1 MISDQG
7 IFEES
12 LVNHLYFAGTIR
24 SFCTSIG
31 LTFFKN
37 NQNYIDQA
45 VALGYMATDIIN
57 QTLAYL
63 NKDLANIII
72 TNGVCITP
80 YTKDLSLLTEKLFDI
95 NLFINIDKD
104 MEILKSRENININ
117 NEVIEKIDK
126 LNLES
131 LTLIKDFKDFC
142 LEIKNKLINQ
152 DLFSYLYIDFFNYM
166 YDEISVYGRDI
177 ERIISKKDYTNLY
190 LNEFVYYFNELLRK
204 SAMYIR
210 GFLDTKN
217 QDVFDM
223 ASFYV
228 NAFANLTE
236 KYLKNNQDD
245 LSIETERLVINYQKF
260 VLDVINRLLNS
271 NLYFITPPI
280 TLDNFL
286 MNINAYLLI
295 LKMVKKNYNE
305 KLS

>member
-1 MISDQG
+1 
-7 IFEES
+7 
-12 LVNHLYFAGTIR
+12 
-24 SFCTSIG
+24 
-31 LTFFKN
+31 
-37 NQNYIDQA
+37 
-45 VALGYMATDIIN
+45 
-57 QTLAYL
+57 
-63 NKDLANIII
+63 
-72 TNGVCITP
+72 
-80 YTKDLSLLTEKLFDI
+80 
-95 NLFINIDKD
+95 
-104 MEILKSRENININ
+104 
-117 NEVIEKIDK
+117 
-126 LNLES
+126 
-131 LTLIKDFKDFC
+131 
-142 LEIKNKLINQ
+142 
-152 DLFSYLYIDFFNYM
+152 M

-190 LNEFVYYFNELLRK
+190 LNEFVYYFNELLKK

-245 LSIETERLVINYQKF
+245 LSMETERLVINYQKY
-260 VLDVINRLLNS
+260 VVDVINRLLNS

-286 MNINAYLLI
+286 TNINVYLLI
-295 LKMVKKNYNE
+295 LKMFKKNYNE